1 MTDYALARLSHRSF
15 EHLVQALAVKIIGPG
30 IIVFGDGP
38 DGGREATFE
47 RRVAFPSALDPWDG
61 YGVVQAKFLQR
72 PNGAPKDGNWA
83 VDQLKDELSKYLDLD
98 KGLHQPDY
106 FIFVTNAV
114 LTPVN
119 GQGSKDRALALLE
132 EFKAN
137 SSLRDFAIWDYD
149 QICRFLDAD
158 GDVRTAYEPFITPGD
173 VLAAIMEQ
181 FHPRLDAMEETLVS
195 FLQKELLSDE
205 FVNLEQ
211 AGHELDEGIPLA
223 RVFVDLPTVDE
234 PTVGQ
239 LVPGVEF
246 DAFVDNGHEELIENG
261 FIKQILLAASERLN
275 LAASG
280 GTEVV
285 RTLDSAVSQDMSGR
299 FVLIGGPGQG
309 KTTLGQ
315 FICQIF
321 RASIISQR
329 PGQTLSR
336 EVRRA
341 LSIIQDQCES
351 ENINDGV
358 VPRFPFRLSLNDFA
372 SALSNSPETGVGSVL
387 SYLAKL
393 ITRRTDKNI
402 TGDDLR
408 RFLSHYP
415 SIIIFDGLDEVPAS
429 SNRNQILEAIRDF
442 WVDTGTSNA
451 DILSIAT
458 SRPQGY
464 NEDFSPRHYRHC
476 HLAELSPQ
484 LGLHFARRLVD
495 VRYGTD
501 IDRKDKVL
509 ERLERAFEN
518 ETTSRLMRSP
528 LQLTI
533 MTALVDRMGQPPQAR
548 WSLFKS
554 YYDVIYQ
561 REEERNIPASNIL
574 RRYSPDINA
583 IHHQVGLL
591 LQIYSEQTGT
601 TDAKL
606 SRQKFISVVEA
617 RLKEEGH
624 EGDRLLE
631 LARQIV
637 EAAAERL
644 VFLVEVEDGQV
655 GFEIRSLQEFMAAQS
670 LMEGTDQVVKRRLE
684 EIAPIQ
690 FWRNVFLFAA
700 GKCFNERQDLR
711 DTVNSICAGLN
722 ELDFDEV
729 SSASLAGS
737 DLAVALLDEGLTL
750 SQPKYAQMIARIA
763 SRGLDT
769 ANPNLHVRFSSVYE
783 PQLERVYHDEI
794 SLRISS
800 GGGIGFVGAWTSLLR
815 LVMDDIPWAV
825 QLANDNWPKDSEAQ
839 LEILRANPDG
849 LTNPWSVKRV
859 TDLLRIAP
867 VESLR
872 RMSALSPEYRRR
884 DVRGLEP
891 VDEAAIEILQPYF
904 GRTSTGVRLLTS
916 TVTYGDLMRINGREA
931 EQVKRLQNTENWHP
945 SWLVY
950 RYAGRFLESPSKVA
964 LALALQSLAESF
976 DPNWGERT
984 ENPSLMLPW
993 PISACLAVCMSGS
1006 ELLEMAQKARRGEL
1020 GDVGDWLAAEIRWS
1034 ENGIT
1039 KEDLVSM
1046 TADRSPFDAAI
1057 RNVGFPTALRYMPV
1071 MIEPASPEE
1080 PLEELLDIFRALPD
1094 GFTGTFVAN
1103 AINWS
1108 LIADSLPF
1116 SRSSK
1121 FEPANIDL
1129 GTLLSI
1135 YEKLPTDS
1143 PVPGNVLLKTLD
1155 TLGGDLANFVEK
1167 TQKLKFHFTFT
1178 GNRETGTREITDLVH
1193 ESYIKHS
1200 RNPVLLPMLADAI
1213 QQRMFV
1219 GNTVDVRK
1227 PEEYSTAA
1235 IKSAALLIN
1244 LAQESWE
1251 TDCVDEWISIT
1262 EEVAAANS
1270 DVYGQIITTF
1280 RETEP
1285 VGLHFGKYLNALGRL
1300 IPPGRFQ
1307 THAQYIGLL
1316 ENVLAKRTSNFDN
1329 LASAEEFNFPS
1340 GIVQPMGR

>member
-30 IIVFGDGP
+30 IVVFGDGP

-47 RRVAFPSALDPWDG
+47 RKVAFPSALDPWDG

-72 PNGAPKDGNWA
+72 PYGAPKDGDWA
-83 VDQLKDELSKYLDLD
+83 LDQLKDELSKYLDPSKNLR
-98 KGLHQPDY
+98 QPDY
-106 FIFVTNAV
+106 FVFATNAV
-114 LTPVN
+114 LTPAN
-119 GQGSKDRALALLE
+119 GRGSKDRALALLD

-137 SSLRDFAIWDYD
+137 SSLRDYAIWDYD

-158 GDVRTAYEPFITPGD
+158 GDVRTAHEPFITPGD
-173 VLAAIMEQ
+173 VLAAIMGQ
-181 FHPRLDAMEETLVS
+181 SHPDLGAMEETLVN

-234 PTVGQ
+234 PTVAH
-239 LVPGVEF
+239 LLPGVQL
-246 DAFVDNGHEELIENG
+246 DAFVNNEHEDLTDNG
-261 FIKQILLAASERLN
+261 FIKQILVAASERLN
-275 LAASG
+275 PAASG
-280 GTEVV
+280 GTEVA
-285 RTLDSAVSQDMSGR
+285 RTLDPGVTQDARGR

-329 PGQTLSR
+329 PEQTLSR

-351 ENINDGV
+351 EDIDDEV

-372 SALSNSPETGVGSVL
+372 STLSNSPETGVSSVF
-387 SYLAKL
+387 SYLARQ

-408 RFLSHYP
+408 LFLSHYP

-429 SNRNQILEAIRDF
+429 SNRNQILDAIRDF
-442 WVDTGTSNA
+442 WVDAGSSNA

-464 NEDFSPRHYRHC
+464 NEDFSPRYYRHC
-476 HLAELSPQ
+476 HLAELSRQ

-495 VRYGTD
+495 ARYGTD
-501 IDRKDKVL
+501 TDRKDKVL
-509 ERLERAFEN
+509 ERLERAFES
-518 ETTSRLMRSP
+518 ESTSRLMRSP

-533 MTALVDRMGQPPQAR
+533 MTALVDRMGQPPQER
-548 WSLFKS
+548 WNLFKS

-561 REEERNIPASNIL
+561 REEERNIPASDIL

-606 SRQKFISVVEA
+606 SRQKFISLVEA

-624 EGDRLLE
+624 EGNRLLE
-631 LARQIV
+631 LAQQIV

-644 VFLVEVEDGQV
+644 VFLVEVEEEQV

-670 LMEGTDQVVKRRLE
+670 LMEGTDNDVKRRLE

-711 DTVNSICAGLN
+711 DTVISICAGLN
-722 ELDFDEV
+722 ELDFDEI
-729 SSASLAGS
+729 SAASLAGS

-750 SQPKYAQMIARIA
+750 SQPKYAQMIARVA
-763 SRGLDT
+763 ARCLDS
-769 ANPNLHVRFSSVYE
+769 ANPSLQVRFARVYE
-783 PQLERVYHDEI
+783 PQSERIYQDEI
-794 SLRISS
+794 SRRINS
-800 GGGIGFVGAWTSLLR
+800 GRGIGFVGAWNCLLR
-815 LVMDDIPWAV
+815 LVLDDIPWAV
-825 QLANDNWPKDSEAQ
+825 QLANDNWPKDFEAQ
-839 LEILRANPDG
+839 LEILGANLDPMN
-849 LTNPWSVKRV
+849 NPWTVKKV

-867 VESLR
+867 MESLR
-872 RMSALSPEYRRR
+872 SKLGFGPAYRRYDTR
-884 DVRGLEP
+884 ALEP
-891 VDEAAIEILQPYF
+891 VEEAAFETLQPYF
-904 GRTSTGVRLLTS
+904 RHTNNGVRILDS
-916 TVTYGDLMRINGREA
+916 AVAYADLVRINGREA
-931 EQVKRLQNTENWHP
+931 EYIKRLQNTENWHP

-950 RYAGRFLESPSKVA
+950 RYAGRFLEGPSEVA
-964 LALALQSLAESF
+964 LASALQSLAESF
-976 DPNWGERT
+976 VPNWGEQS
-984 ENPSLMLPW
+984 ENRILRLPW
-993 PISACLAVCMSGS
+993 PISACLTVCKSSS
-1006 ELLEMAQKARRGEL
+1006 ELLEMAEKARSGEL

-1034 ENGIT
+1034 EDGIT
-1039 KEDLVSM
+1039 KEDLMSM

-1057 RNVGFPTALRYMPV
+1057 RDVGFPTALRFLPV
-1071 MIEPASPEE
+1071 MIEPSKSYER
-1080 PLEELLDIFRALPD
+1080 LEELLDIFHAVPD
-1094 GFTGTFVAN
+1094 GDTNAFVAN

-1108 LIADSLPF
+1108 LFYASLPF
-1116 SRSSK
+1116 YRDHR
-1121 FEPANIDL
+1121 FDPAAIDL
-1129 GTLLSI
+1129 GTLRSI
-1135 YEKLPTDS
+1135 YQKVPTGS
-1143 PVPGNVLLKTLD
+1143 PVPANMLLRTLD
-1155 TLGGDLANFVEK
+1155 ARGHDLLDFVEEA
-1167 TQKLKFHFTFT
+1167 QKLSFQFTFD
-1178 GNRETGTREITDLVH
+1178 GNRETGTREIADLLH

-1200 RNPVLLPMLADAI
+1200 RNPALLPILAEAA
-1213 QQRMFV
+1213 QQRV
-1219 GNTVDVRK
+1219 LARILIDVQK
-1227 PEEYSTAA
+1227 PEEYATAEN
-1235 IKSAALLIN
+1235 KSAALLIN

-1251 TDCVDEWISIT
+1251 TDCADEWISIT
-1262 EEVAAANS
+1262 EEVAVSNS
-1270 DVYGQIITTF
+1270 DVYDRIIATF
-1280 RETEP
+1280 QGREA
-1285 VGLHFGKYLNALGRL
+1285 VGFYFGKYLNALGRL
-1300 IPPGRFQ
+1300 IPSERFQ
-1307 THAQYIGLL
+1307 THAAYIDLL
-1316 ENVLAKRTSNFDN
+1316 ENVLAKRTSKFDD
-1329 LASAEEFNFPS
+1329 LASASEFNFPR
-1340 GIVQPMGR
+1340 GIVQPIDR